1 MMYCFQAHRQPWR
14 QAEKITHKKTD
25 RGRNKKRQE
34 TQARQAPTLSNG
46 HVRLCPSL
54 LILCKQM
61 KLSPFCEGL
70 IAWLEHG
77 LNQKYRN
84 AGRYQKKASEPRCN
98 EKKCLYFTWQC
109 VFKIAANYR
118 PSSGHCQ
125 QQLRHLYCVTLM
137 SWGGGWLSIKV
148 QARRDTSSTEG
159 EKEGG
164 GEERGTE
171 GGEGG
176 ERTNLLKPDKF
187 GRDHCAYPTTAPH
200 ERYGSWAMT
209 FTQQTQ
215 EMRFLFFFLQ
225 YQQPWSN
232 WKEKRKEGGGK
243 RMGLSKRGGRRKRS
257 RQRMWNSGSGR
268 NITSYVVFQTL
279 FLGLWWKMSRGRGR
293 VREGIHEDHQRELDC
308 ENTSVTSNVKY
319 TDGERA
325 RGKESTKAS
334 FPFSLS
340 EFDRLLLWLP
350 LRYFWVISLSLQPS
364 RLFDGSSSDHRLS
377 LPFCC
382 FLSPSPVYW
391 ECITSPVFLI
401 ERLGNPPPAHTYLCN
416 TIRRRC
422 ASYSWQWPWWRPLSI
437 CSNTY
442 KHNIYCHVK

>member
-1 MMYCFQAHRQPWR
+1 MIRHQQ
-14 QAEKITHKKTD
+14 K
-25 RGRNKKRQE
+25 GRRKE
-34 TQARQAPTLSNG
+34 
-46 HVRLCPSL
+46 
-54 LILCKQM
+54 
-61 KLSPFCEGL
+61 EGRKEGQKEAKGEREQ
-70 IAWLEHG
+70 IYWNQTNLEGTTVH
-77 LNQKYRN
+77 
-84 AGRYQKKASEPRCN
+84 
-98 EKKCLYFTWQC
+98 T
-109 VFKIAANYR
+109 
-118 PSSGHCQ
+118 Q
-125 QQLRHLYCVTLM
+125 QQLPT
-137 SWGGGWLSIKV
+137 S
-148 QARRDTSSTEG
+148 DT
-159 EKEGG
+159 
-164 GEERGTE
+164 
-171 GGEGG
+171 
-176 ERTNLLKPDKF
+176 D
-187 GRDHCAYPTTAPH
+187 H
-200 ERYGSWAMT
+200 ERWHLRNKLRRWD
-209 FTQQTQ
+209 F
-215 EMRFLFFFLQ
+215 FFFLQ

-257 RQRMWNSGSGR
+257 RQRMRNSGSGR

-340 EFDRLLLWLP
+340 EFDRLLSWLP

-391 ECITSPVFLI
+391 ECITSPVFLT

>member
-215 EMRFLFFFLQ
+215 EMRFFFFF
-225 YQQPWSN
+225 YSINSPDPTEKKN
-232 WKEKRKEGGGK
+232 EKREEENEWDYPREGDEERDPGSECETPAAVETLHP
-243 RMGLSKRGGRRKRS
+243 MLFSKRS
-257 RQRMWNSGSGR
+257 SS
-268 NITSYVVFQTL
+268 
-279 FLGLWWKMSRGRGR
+279 
-293 VREGIHEDHQRELDC
+293 
-308 ENTSVTSNVKY
+308 
-319 TDGERA
+319 A
-325 RGKESTKAS
+325 
-334 FPFSLS
+334 
-340 EFDRLLLWLP
+340 
-350 LRYFWVISLSLQPS
+350 
-364 RLFDGSSSDHRLS
+364 FDGR
-377 LPFCC
+377 CRE
-382 FLSPSPVYW
+382 VGEGW
-391 ECITSPVFLI
+391 EREFM
-401 ERLGNPPPAHTYLCN
+401 R
-416 TIRRRC
+416 TIKENWTARILV
-422 ASYSWQWPWWRPLSI
+422 WQAM
-437 CSNTY
+437 
-442 KHNIYCHVK
+442 

>member
-1 MMYCFQAHRQPWR
+1 MALYQGAS
-14 QAEKITHKKTD
+14 KTWYVINRRGEGRRRGGKRD
-25 RGRNKKRQE
+25 RRRRRGRENKFIETRQIWKG
-34 TQARQAPTLSNG
+34 P
-46 HVRLCPSL
+46 LCIPNNS
-54 LILCKQM
+54 
-61 KLSPFCEGL
+61 SPRA
-70 IAWLEHG
+70 IRIMSDDIYAT
-77 LNQKYRN
+77 N
-84 AGRYQKKASEPRCN
+84 
-98 EKKCLYFTWQC
+98 
-109 VFKIAANYR
+109 
-118 PSSGHCQ
+118 SGDE
-125 QQLRHLYCVTLM
+125 
-137 SWGGGWLSIKV
+137 I
-148 QARRDTSSTEG
+148 
-159 EKEGG
+159 
-164 GEERGTE
+164 
-171 GGEGG
+171 
-176 ERTNLLKPDKF
+176 F
-187 GRDHCAYPTTAPH
+187 
-200 ERYGSWAMT
+200 
-209 FTQQTQ
+209 
-215 EMRFLFFFLQ
+215 FFFLQ

-257 RQRMWNSGSGR
+257 RQRIRNSGSGR

-340 EFDRLLLWLP
+340 EFDRLLSWLP

-391 ECITSPVFLI
+391 ECITSPVFLT